1 MFYFSTVGNC
11 RTVMISNV
19 SPSSMSFEDTY
30 NTLKYADRAKVRS
43 SFRVC
48 DHLTQKQMI
57 ILLSFSEN
65 KNQPE
70 EESCVGQFPRRSVC
84 QDRGGAEK
92 RSERS
97 EAQE

>member
-1 MFYFSTVGNC
+1 
-11 RTVMISNV
+11 MISNV

-43 SFRVC
+43 CFLWGG
-48 DHLTQKQMI
+48 DHLTRSQMI
-57 ILLSFSEN
+57 ILLPFSEN

-70 EESCVGQFPRRSVC
+70 EESCVGQFPRWSVC

>member
-1 MFYFSTVGNC
+1 
-11 RTVMISNV
+11 
-19 SPSSMSFEDTY
+19 
-30 NTLKYADRAKVRS
+30 
-43 SFRVC
+43 
-48 DHLTQKQMI
+48 MI

-70 EESCVGQFPRRSVC
+70 EESCVGQFPRWSVC